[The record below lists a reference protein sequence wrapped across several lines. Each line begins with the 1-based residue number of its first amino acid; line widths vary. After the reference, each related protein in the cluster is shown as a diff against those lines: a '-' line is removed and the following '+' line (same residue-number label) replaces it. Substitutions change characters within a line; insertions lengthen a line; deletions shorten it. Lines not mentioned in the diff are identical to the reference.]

1 MTTTQRLMTAE
12 DLWNLPDDGNRSEL
26 IRGELRTM
34 APAGFEHGDI
44 GSEIVSRLRQHAKA
58 HGLGTV
64 VGADTGFVL
73 ARDPD
78 TVRSPDAAF
87 VNQGRVGAVGVT
99 KKFFPGAPDLAVEV
113 VSPSDTLI
121 EVEEKVNE
129 WLSAGTRIVWVV
141 NPKRRT
147 VTIHKA
153 GPQVQVLAETDPLS
167 GEDVVPGFACGVG
180 ELFPQ
185 G

>member
-12 DLWNLPDDGNRSEL
+12 DLWNLPDDGKRSEL
-26 IRGELRTM
+26 VRGELRTM
-34 APAGFEHGDI
+34 APTGFEHGNI
-44 GSEIVSRLRQHAKA
+44 GVQIVLRLARYVEGKR
-58 HGLGTV
+58 LGTV
-64 VGADTGFVL
+64 VVGDTGFVL
-73 ARDPD
+73 QKGPD
-78 TVRSPDAAF
+78 TVLAPDAAF
-87 VNQGRVGAVGVT
+87 VRQERVNAVGMT

-147 VTIHKA
+147 VTVHKA
-153 GPQVQVLAETDPLS
+153 GPQVQVLAEKDQLS

-180 ELFPQ
+180 ELFV
-185 G
+185 